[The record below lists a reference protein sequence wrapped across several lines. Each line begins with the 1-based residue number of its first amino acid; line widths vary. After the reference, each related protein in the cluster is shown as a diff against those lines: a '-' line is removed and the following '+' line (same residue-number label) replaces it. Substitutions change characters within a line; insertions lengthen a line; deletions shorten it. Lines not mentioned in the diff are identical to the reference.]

1 MQKWVSE
8 VGEQR
13 RRDGQ
18 FQKSQKWQPQLPF
31 KTSIKKRKIRF
42 LLLFYSGIRTSG
54 GTKGLAPMTAAASA
68 EGVCLPD
75 GDEELEDEEDED
87 DEEDDAVAD
96 LKKEL

>member
-1 MQKWVSE
+1 M
-8 VGEQR
+8 
-13 RRDGQ
+13 
-18 FQKSQKWQPQLPF
+18 
-31 KTSIKKRKIRF
+31 
-42 LLLFYSGIRTSG
+42 
-54 GTKGLAPMTAAASA
+54 APMTAAASA

>member
-1 MQKWVSE
+1 MATSASFQNQHKKEENQVS
-8 VGEQR
+8 
-13 RRDGQ
+13 
-18 FQKSQKWQPQLPF
+18 FA
-31 KTSIKKRKIRF
+31 
-42 LLLFYSGIRTSG
+42 LLLCIRTSG

-87 DEEDDAVAD
+87 DAVAD